1 MKKFKENKELSSI
14 IHDFRRFSN
23 SVLKNNGFFVDF
35 ANAYFSHPLS
45 YSSSITDTISSAI
58 SSDSPKYS
66 LLRPMT
72 CSFAMP
78 CSFHEIPPFV

>member
-45 YSSSITDTISSAI
+45 YAS
-58 SSDSPKYS
+58 
-66 LLRPMT
+66 
-72 CSFAMP
+72 
-78 CSFHEIPPFV
+78 